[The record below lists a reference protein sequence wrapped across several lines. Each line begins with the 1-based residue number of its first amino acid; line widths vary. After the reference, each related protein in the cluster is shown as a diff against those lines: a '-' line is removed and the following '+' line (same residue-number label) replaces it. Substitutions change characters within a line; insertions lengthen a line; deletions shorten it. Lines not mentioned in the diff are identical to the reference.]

1 MFPILTYVCLL
12 FFSDGDYYKTSHG
25 EVSFLSR
32 ATLEKIKG
40 HSNELRGV
48 INQRT
53 NSFSFAVALDSFY
66 GFNSELQKEHYSEN
80 YVESD
85 YFPDAKF
92 TGKIIEEIDFN
103 KPGTY
108 AVRAKGNFDL
118 HGIVINKIIHATLTI
133 INDKQ
138 LKIESDF
145 SFSLTEFSIK
155 VPRLVHRKVAENI
168 EIHVGIRMNK

>member
-1 MFPILTYVCLL
+1 MVKNTELT
-12 FFSDGDYYKTSHG
+12 FIGNT
-25 EVSFLSR
+25 R
-32 ATLEKIKG
+32 I
-40 HSNELRGV
+40 V
-48 INQRT
+48 IQSG
-53 NSFSFAVALDSFY
+53 NSF
-66 GFNSELQKEHYSEN
+66 Q
-80 YVESD
+80 
-85 YFPDAKF
+85 KF

-133 INDKQ
+133 INGKQ